1 MLFRSGWAGCDVI
14 PGCSYVD
21 DEFVEFVPDLMR
33 IAEYSGN
40 KKLAIL
46 GKIVTLGM
54 QHGLSMPQ
62 RMYGYTMPG
71 IQCEGFLTS
80 LWLSD
85 TDDLEFS
92 GAVAKNKGDDNDTC
106 NGLING
112 QALYNL
118 DSLKRRYHTL
128 EFDKIIEQ
136 IFAE

>member
-1 MLFRSGWAGCDVI
+1 MD
-14 PGCSYVD
+14 
-21 DEFVEFVPDLMR
+21 
-33 IAEYSGN
+33 
-40 KKLAIL
+40 
-46 GKIVTLGM
+46 
-54 QHGLSMPQ
+54 
-62 RMYGYTMPG
+62 
-71 IQCEGFLTS
+71 IQCLEFSVKS